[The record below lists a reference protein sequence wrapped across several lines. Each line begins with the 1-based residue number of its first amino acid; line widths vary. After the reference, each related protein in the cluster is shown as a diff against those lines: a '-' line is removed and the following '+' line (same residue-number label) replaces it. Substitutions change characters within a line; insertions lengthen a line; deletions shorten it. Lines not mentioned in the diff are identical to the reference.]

1 MKFKNRNVNLLL
13 ENVKIL
19 QNELA
24 QKNEII
30 KSLIDFQSTVFESL
44 SATKNDAIILD
55 LHHEQQPTAG
65 TKLANVA

>member
-13 ENVKIL
+13 ENIKIL

-24 QKNEII
+24 QKYEII
-30 KSLIDFQSTVFESL
+30 KSVIDFQSTVFESL

-55 LHHEQQPTAG
+55 LHNQLLEQ
-65 TKLANVA
+65 N